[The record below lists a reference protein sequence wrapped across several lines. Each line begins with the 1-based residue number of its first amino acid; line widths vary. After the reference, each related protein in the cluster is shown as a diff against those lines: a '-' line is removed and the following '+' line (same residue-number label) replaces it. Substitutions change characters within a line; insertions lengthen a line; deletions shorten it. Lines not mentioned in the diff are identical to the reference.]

1 MYFRRCVFDNVT
13 SQGTFQ
19 YLPTYWLGVLKCFV
33 VLLKCLLNEWS
44 YKLIVILN
52 VGSVVMMILFKPM
65 NNVVSFVLELFF
77 ANRIVNKKAFTFILS
92 KRLL

>member
-1 MYFRRCVFDNVT
+1 M
-13 SQGTFQ
+13 
-19 YLPTYWLGVLKCFV
+19 LKCFV

>member
-1 MYFRRCVFDNVT
+1 M
-13 SQGTFQ
+13 
-19 YLPTYWLGVLKCFV
+19 LKCFV

-92 KRLL
+92 ERLLRYSVTRFGEISHVRQNFSTLW